1 MFFDQVQKLCAEKGI
16 SVTKLAEELGLS
28 SSTTNGWKNGAEPR
42 PVKVQQLHFNGGG
55 GPYPSKV
62 Q

>member
-42 PVKVQQLHFNGGG
+42 TATL
-55 GPYPSKV
+55 
-62 Q
+62 